1 MKRYLRSLLMSVALG
16 LMFVAQ
22 IGTLTAATAQPAI
35 TDIRLEGGQI
45 VVVVRVP
52 SGLQQVTLQS
62 RSRLGEGA
70 WVHRAVERPNG
81 SAGSIT
87 FRLPQSLDLELFRV
101 RGDEEVALPD
111 ALFQGTTEFGGAPSS
126 SPGDTFYRNG
136 FNTID
141 ADAPGTPAVDTP
153 RAVQESDIWKI
164 QGDRLFFF
172 NQYRGLQI
180 IDITDANA
188 PVLRGTLELAA
199 AGEQL
204 HLLGDR
210 HVVLLARNDCQWN
223 TANSQSEILVVRVD
237 QDSPAIVARQAV
249 PGNIQAQENR
259 LVGRVLYLTSQVYRP
274 VSGDSGG
281 AWESVVQV
289 SSIDLAQ
296 PESPVLRDAIV
307 YPGYSYTVMAT
318 DRFLFVASTSYS
330 SHRDAYPIYC
340 IDISDPTGIMRPT
353 AAIPSPG
360 PVQKKFNM
368 NLRDDV
374 FTTVTEST
382 VTGART
388 VSVHA
393 YSLQDPFS
401 PRRLGHLD
409 LVTQESLT
417 ASLFDGTRLYVVTFL
432 RVDPLW
438 VVDLANPSQPV
449 VLGELTIPGWSTYL
463 HPLGDRLVAVGTDNT
478 DGWRVAVSLFNV
490 QDPTRPSLM
499 SKVLLGQNWSSSEAN
514 FDEKAFNVLP
524 AEGADPGLILVPYQ
538 GDYQNGY
545 ASRVQLIDLWVSHT
559 PADRLEA
566 RGVIEHRTQA
576 RRTAVRQNTILSISG
591 QELLSVN
598 AADRDHPAVTHS
610 LELSW
615 PVNRLFLAGDFLIEV
630 ADQPAASPAGRPI
643 LRVASAANP
652 AQVLRILPLDASL
665 PIAGADRQ
673 GDCLYIAQTDPSF
686 YYVIPLADPANPSD
700 PPARTLVLTVLDLKQ
715 LPDLSIAGST
725 TANLGEQSVY
735 SLRALWPKP
744 GLLVWQGSVTS
755 QYWWWLDSPM
765 AGINLFAPS
774 VWRGWYGGD
783 SGRLLAFDVADP
795 ARPQLASDL
804 SLSRNSWWNF
814 SPAIAANGCLFLSH
828 QASEFLEGV
837 LSPYTPAPVTRWD
850 PVKNVYVTEIM
861 PPGTWV
867 QKDFLDVIDYA
878 DPAHPE
884 ARTPVNIPGRLQ
896 GISHVSDLG
905 ALLYTVGPHWNVDW
919 TTDWTDFLDVCAY
932 DGVSASWVAAMP
944 LSKEWPHPV
953 ALHQSFVYAGAPDSA
968 SQGHRLETWTL
979 DQGVRKLVRIGSV
992 PVSQPVSAIA
1002 AFGSLLV
1009 SQSNAGDFTLWDQT
1023 DPAQLEPAGAGQ
1035 PPTCYGASLDHAD
1048 GRLDGG
1054 LWLPMGDYGV
1064 RLIPAQP

>member
-1 MKRYLRSLLMSVALG
+1 LLPVSVAL
-16 LMFVAQ
+16 LLLFIAQ
-22 IGTLTAATAQPAI
+22 IGALTAATAQPAI
-35 TDIRLEGGQI
+35 TDIRLEGGQV

-52 SGLQQVTLQS
+52 PGLQQVTLQS

-87 FRLPQSLDLELFRV
+87 FRLPQSPGLELFRV
-101 RGDEEVALPD
+101 RGDAEVALSGT
-111 ALFQGTTEFGGAPSS
+111 LFQGATGFQGAPSS
-126 SPGDTFYRNG
+126 SPDAILYRNG
-136 FNTID
+136 FD
-141 ADAPGTPAVDTP
+141 ALGSGAPGTPAVDAP

-172 NQYRGLQI
+172 NQYRGLQV
-180 IDITDANA
+180 IDIADASA
-188 PVLRGTLELAA
+188 PVLRGALELAA

-210 HVVLLARNDCQWN
+210 HVVLLARDDCQYDA
-223 TANSQSEILVVRVD
+223 ANGQSQILVVRID
-237 QDSPAIVARQAV
+237 QESPAIVARQAV
-249 PGNIQAQENR
+249 PGSIQAQENR
-259 LVGRVLYLTSQVYRP
+259 LVGSVLYLTSQVYRP
-274 VSGDSGG
+274 VAGDSGG

-330 SHRDAYPIYC
+330 SRQNGYPIYC

-353 AAIPSPG
+353 AEIPSPG
-360 PVQKKFNM
+360 PVQRKFNM

-374 FTTVTEST
+374 FTTVTESS
-382 VTGART
+382 VGSART

-393 YSLQDPFS
+393 YSMQDPFN
-401 PRRLGHLD
+401 PRRLGRLD

-417 ASLFDGTRLYVVTFL
+417 ASLFEGTRLYVVTFL

-438 VVDLANPSQPV
+438 VVDLADPSQPV

-524 AEGADPGLILVPYQ
+524 PEGSDPGLILVPYQ
-538 GDYQNGY
+538 GDYQDGY
-545 ASRVQLIDLWVSHT
+545 ASRVQLIDLRVSHT

-598 AADRDHPAVTHS
+598 AADRDHPEVTHS

-615 PVNRLFLAGDFLIEV
+615 PVNRLFVAGDFLIEI
-630 ADQPAASPAGRPI
+630 ADQPAASPAGRPV
-643 LRVASAANP
+643 LRVAPAADP
-652 AQVLRILPLDASL
+652 ARVLRLLPLDASL
-665 PIAGADRQ
+665 PVAGAARQ
-673 GDCLYIAQTDPSF
+673 GDRLYIAQTDPSF
-686 YYVIPLADPANPSD
+686 YYYVMPLADPANPSD
-700 PPARTLVLTVLDLKQ
+700 PPARPIVLTVLDLAQ

-725 TANLGEQSVY
+725 TANLGEQSVCA
-735 SLRALWPKP
+735 LRPLWPKP
-744 GLLVWQGSVTS
+744 GLLVWQGSVAS
-755 QYWWWLDSPM
+755 HYWWRWDSPLV
-765 AGINLFAPS
+765 GIDLFAPS
-774 VWRGWYGGD
+774 MWRGWYGGD

-795 ARPQLASDL
+795 AQPRLASDL
-804 SLSRNSWWNF
+804 NLAGNSWWNF
-814 SPAIAANGCLFLSH
+814 SPAVAANGCLFLSH

-837 LSPYTPAPVTRWD
+837 LSPYTPAPVIRWD

-867 QKDFLDVIDYA
+867 QKDFLDVIDYT

-884 ARTPVNIPGRLQ
+884 ARAPVNIPGRLQ

-905 ALLYTVGPHWNVDW
+905 ALLYTAGPHWNADW

-953 ALHQSFVYAGAPDSA
+953 AVHEGFIYIGAPDSA

-979 DQGVRKLVRIGSV
+979 DQGARKLVRAGSV
-992 PVSQPVSAIA
+992 EVSQPVSAIA
-1002 AFGSLLV
+1002 GFDSLLV
-1009 SQSNAGDFTLWDQT
+1009 SQSSMGDFTLWDQT
-1023 DPAQLEPAGAGQ
+1023 DPARLESVGAGQ
-1035 PPTCYGASLDHAD
+1035 PPACYGANLDQAD

-1064 RLIPAQP
+1064 RFIPAQP